1 MAKIIDGTKVPH
13 TGSSTWKTR
22 ADFLSQSLLP
32 QSERTNISQ
41 AASLWKMKKVKIGRA
56 AAPPNRKLSKR
67 GPACECRSVHAV
79 GVSKAC
85 PLWVK
90 SGHLQCKKVCPL
102 YPQKR
107 TFAADFGMSALCQKR
122 TLPYSFDHLIGAGEQ
137 RRRHG
142 EAERLGVLRLITSS
156 YVVGA
161 WTGISAGFSPLRMRS
176 T

>member
-1 MAKIIDGTKVPH
+1 MGPRSLI

-22 ADFLSQSLLP
+22 ADFLSQSLLH

-90 SGHLQCKKVCPL
+90 SRHLQCKKVCPL
-102 YPQKR
+102 YPQSGHSR
-107 TFAADFGMSALCQKR
+107 LTLECPLSANSGHCPTHSITSSARASSDGGTVRPSAL
-122 TLPYSFDHLIGAGEQ
+122 A
-137 RRRHG
+137 
-142 EAERLGVLRLITSS
+142 VLRLITSS